1 MIDLNDRRH
10 RHSPT
15 GNREEEKRN
24 NGQQAPEEDTTTLE
38 ELLAELDNLT
48 GLSAVKHEVMESINV
63 VRVQQARAQLGLRK
77 SNMSLHLVF
86 SGNPGTGKTTVAR
99 LLARIYHKIGILSKG
114 QLVEVDRSG
123 LVGGY
128 VGQTA
133 LKVQEVIK
141 EALGGVLFVDEAYTL
156 TSNQGGNDFGQEAVD
171 TLLKGMEDHRDDL
184 IVIVAGY
191 PDLMDKFLD
200 SNPGMRSRFNKYIHF
215 DDYSPEELQ
224 DIFVKLC
231 KKDGYK
237 LSRSAKR
244 YAEDYFYD
252 VYEKRDEQFGNAREV
267 RNFFERALGNQANR
281 LGASFGENGLAPGID
296 LTQLLLCDLT
306 GNPDD
311 VEGEVHDANC
321 HAPQGQLM
329 HAGERIDITSYSQMS
344 LAIGLGYASISDD
357 IEVDCYVY
365 LLHADGKAHGDKDMV
380 YFGFPASCDGAVVIN
395 AGEYTS
401 SALVKLA
408 SVVSDTEKIAIC
420 FSAYG
425 EDEAKNLSG
434 MRNAFV
440 QISCAGKGI
449 YYLPLDRISREKT
462 LVGIEL
468 YRHRGA
474 WKMKGVGSGYND
486 GLRRLC
492 ESYGIEV
499 Q

>member
-200 SNPGMRSRFNKYIHF
+200 SNPGMRSRFNKYTAL
-215 DDYSPEELQ
+215 Y
-224 DIFVKLC
+224 
-231 KKDGYK
+231 
-237 LSRSAKR
+237 
-244 YAEDYFYD
+244 
-252 VYEKRDEQFGNAREV
+252 
-267 RNFFERALGNQANR
+267 NF
-281 LGASFGENGLAPGID
+281 
-296 LTQLLLCDLT
+296 
-306 GNPDD
+306 
-311 VEGEVHDANC
+311 
-321 HAPQGQLM
+321 
-329 HAGERIDITSYSQMS
+329 
-344 LAIGLGYASISDD
+344 
-357 IEVDCYVY
+357 
-365 LLHADGKAHGDKDMV
+365 
-380 YFGFPASCDGAVVIN
+380 
-395 AGEYTS
+395 
-401 SALVKLA
+401 
-408 SVVSDTEKIAIC
+408 
-420 FSAYG
+420 
-425 EDEAKNLSG
+425 
-434 MRNAFV
+434 
-440 QISCAGKGI
+440 
-449 YYLPLDRISREKT
+449 
-462 LVGIEL
+462 
-468 YRHRGA
+468 
-474 WKMKGVGSGYND
+474 
-486 GLRRLC
+486 
-492 ESYGIEV
+492 
-499 Q
+499 